1 MLEAAEEVVDL
12 SGAELGVGQGERGV
26 AAEREVGRAQPVGR
40 VGLGLAPDPTGLIAA
55 VKAGLD
61 VRIFVDV
68 ARRLGVS
75 EARLADI
82 AGIAPTTLGRRKR
95 AGALAPDESEHVL
108 RLAALLERATQ
119 VFGDES
125 DAADWLRTTNLAL
138 DGVTPL
144 ALADTEL
151 GAREVDDLLGRL
163 EHGVYS

>member
-1 MLEAAEEVVDL
+1 MDAFRPPTPRPQ
-12 SGAELGVGQGERGV
+12 GVLHD
-26 AAEREVGRAQPVGR
+26 
-40 VGLGLAPDPTGLIAA
+40 LGLAPDPTALIAA

-61 VRIFVDV
+61 VRVFVDL

-75 EARLADI
+75 EARLAEV
-82 AGIAPTTLGRRKR
+82 AGIAPSTLTRRKR

-119 VFGDES
+119 VFEDEA
-125 DAADWLRTTNLAL
+125 DAADWLRAPNLAL
-138 DGVTPL
+138 GGVAPL

>member
-1 MLEAAEEVVDL
+1 MDAFHPPTRHPRGVLH
-12 SGAELGVGQGERGV
+12 ELG
-26 AAEREVGRAQPVGR
+26 
-40 VGLGLAPDPTGLIAA
+40 LTPTPTALIAA

-61 VRIFVDV
+61 ARVFVDL

-75 EARLADI
+75 EARLAQVT
-82 AGIAPTTLGRRKR
+82 GIAPTTLTRRKR
-95 AGALAPDESEHVL
+95 AGALNPDESEHVL

-119 VFGDES
+119 VFEDEG
-125 DAADWLRTTNLAL
+125 DAADWLRTPNLAL
-138 DGVTPL
+138 GGATPL